1 MKIAVI
7 GSGISGLSAAWLLS
21 DQYEVHL
28 FEAEDRLGGHA
39 HTVDVEEDKKKIPV
53 DTGFLVYNELTYPNL
68 IGFFKA
74 LGVTTIESNM
84 SLAVISKSR
93 NLEWAGNNLNSVFG
107 QRKNLL
113 SPGFLY
119 MLYEIIR
126 FGREAEKNL
135 ALSRRH
141 AWSLGEL
148 LSQRHFSR
156 RFIDDY
162 LLPIGGAIWS
172 TPEIGMLA
180 FPAETFLTFF
190 MNHKLLEV
198 NGRPKWRTVEKGSR
212 QYVQKAA
219 LKISKIFLNSRI
231 TAVERKD
238 GKVLVTNNN
247 ETNVYDKVIMAT
259 HAPITKKILKNQ
271 SPKET
276 EVLNAFRYESNATI
290 LHSDESFMPKSKLC
304 WSSWNVIGTGN
315 SGKSNKVSLTYN
327 INFLQSLPTKKNFLV
342 TLNPHE
348 KIKEPLREFSYDHP
362 QFDQD
367 AIRAQRELPTIQG
380 NGGVYFAGAW
390 TRYGFHEDGILS
402 AVKVAELLGVIAP
415 WNK

>member
-1 MKIAVI
+1 M
-7 GSGISGLSAAWLLS
+7 
-21 DQYEVHL
+21 HL

-39 HTVDVEEDKKKIPV
+39 HTVDVEEDGKKIPV

-68 IGFFKA
+68 IGFFEA

-84 SLAVISKSR
+84 SLAVMSKSR

-141 AWSLGEL
+141 AWSLDEL
-148 LSQRHFSR
+148 LSQRRFSR

-172 TPEIGMLA
+172 TPEMGMLS

-238 GKVLVTNNN
+238 GKVVVTNNN

-271 SPKET
+271 SSKEE

-327 INFLQSLPTKKNFLV
+327 INFLQSLPTKKTFLV

-348 KIKEPLREFSYDHP
+348 RIKEPLREFSYDHP
-362 QFDQD
+362 QFDQE

-402 AVKVAELLGVIAP
+402 AVNVAELLGVKAP
-415 WNK
+415 WIK